1 MTGKSELQ
9 FNALTET
16 PQIISTALKD
26 DGAIPNSRLPLL
38 VYISAVKLSGTD
50 PAALFEE
57 IFQTNDWSGTWR
69 NGIYTYHH
77 YHSTTHEVLGVFKG
91 SATVQFG
98 GEHGVKQ
105 KLNAGDV
112 IVIPAGVAHK
122 NLGASSDFGVV
133 GGYPG
138 GVEWDMN
145 YGRPEERPAAD
156 QNIARVMFPKADPL
170 FGANGPLLK
179 YWPPPKQSS

>member
-1 MTGKSELQ
+1 MTEKPGLQ
-9 FNALTET
+9 LNAMAET
-16 PQIISTALKD
+16 PQIVSTMLND
-26 DGAIPNSRLPLL
+26 DGAIPNSRFPLL
-38 VYISAVKLSGTD
+38 VYVGVMKLSGTD

-57 IFQTNDWSGTWR
+57 IFEANGWSGTWR

-91 SATVQFG
+91 SATVQLG
-98 GEHGVKQ
+98 GERGIKQ

-122 NLGASSDFGVV
+122 NLGASSDFAVV

-156 QNIARVMFPKADPL
+156 ENIARVAFPKTDPL
-170 FGANGPLLK
+170 YGPNGPLLK
-179 YWPPPKQSS
+179 HWLPQK